1 MYFIYLVATCT
12 CKTLF
17 MTDTHTTKNKTHK
30 ERNMVL
36 SSNHNLTQGMGLL
49 FFQNKTKVAN
59 QYAISSCPY

>member
-1 MYFIYLVATCT
+1 MLTYFIYLVATCT

-59 QYAISSCPY
+59 QYTIPS